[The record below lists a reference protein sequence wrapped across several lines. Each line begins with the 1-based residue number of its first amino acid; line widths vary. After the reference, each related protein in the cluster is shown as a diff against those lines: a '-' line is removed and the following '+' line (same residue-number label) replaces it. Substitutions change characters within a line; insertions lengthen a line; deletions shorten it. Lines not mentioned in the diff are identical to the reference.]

1 MKADEPL
8 QDLPQSFRD
17 EHKQLIN
24 NGINSWADLKR
35 LDDTEISRMVRQG
48 RSSAR
53 NYKRLRGI
61 ATLVCDLDLA
71 PQDAALLMHSGIATV
86 PALAGSTPERLV
98 RQTGRLERSLGSGRR
113 AVVDLKLAQSWI
125 QAARRTMN

>member
-17 EHKQLIN
+17 EHKQLIKN
-24 NGINSWADLKR
+24 NINSWGQLKR

-48 RSSAR
+48 RASAS
-53 NYKRLRGI
+53 NFKRLRGI

-86 PALAGSTPERLV
+86 HALAGSTPERLV